1 MDDEE
6 FFSRLLA
13 TFRIEAGEHLEAM
26 SSGLIQLKRLS
37 PKAAG
42 GDLVEVVFREAHSLK
57 GAARAVNFQ
66 EIESACQAFENV
78 FSAMKQ
84 DQEIISVALCE
95 LLLECVDEI
104 GKWLGAEEARKP
116 SVQALVERL
125 ENVSSNCRLMHQ
137 DGISEASQHDF
148 TQLLPEVDPD
158 GESRSN
164 TSGTVRVSSERL
176 KGVMHRAEEMVTSKQ
191 AGLKHIQ
198 DLRELDARFSEGK
211 KRMEEVRLLVRRFV
225 NKEKVEPKKVE
236 KLMASLD
243 TQKRLDKS
251 VEGSIKE
258 AIQSAEK
265 EGRQLATKVDELL
278 ADVCE
283 MLMMPFDSMS
293 DGFQRFIR
301 EMARQQGKKI
311 ELSLLGG
318 QIEIDKRIL
327 DELKDPI
334 LHLLRNSVD
343 HGIEPPS
350 VRKRKQKSPEGKI
363 MLSLA
368 QKGGGKVEIAV
379 ADDGSGI
386 DRDKLVEAGHRL
398 GLLRHEK
405 NDGLEAG
412 KVLSLVF
419 HSGVSTSQMIT
430 DISGRGLGLAI
441 VQEKVERLGG
451 RVEVESILDSG
462 TTFRL
467 EVPLTLATFKG
478 ILVSVDGHHFIF
490 PLHQVERVARVAR
503 SAIQTLENR
512 EAIEMDG
519 QPVSLARLGAV
530 LELPAR
536 SLVGDPVPLIVLGRD
551 SSRIAFVVDAIHGE
565 QEIVVK
571 PLGRQLAR
579 VKNING
585 ACLLGSGEVVPVL
598 NPQDLL
604 KSAVRQLSSSLLAAE
619 KPGIPCVHKIL
630 VVEDSITARTLL
642 KNILESVG
650 YTVVTA
656 VDGIDALNRIKTDS
670 FDLVVSDVDMPR
682 MNGFELT
689 SQIRADSHLAELPV
703 VLVTALGSSEH
714 RERGNAVGASAYI
727 VKSSFDQTGL
737 LDVIGRLI

>member
-26 SSGLIQLKRLS
+26 SSGLIQLKRLP
-37 PKAAG
+37 PKAAAG
-42 GDLVEVVFREAHSLK
+42 VLVEAVFREAHSLK

-66 EIESACQAFENV
+66 EIESVCQAFENV

-84 DQEIISVALCE
+84 DQEIISAALCE

-104 GKWLGAEEARKP
+104 GIWLGAEDARKP

-125 ENVSSNCRLMHQ
+125 ENVSSNCRLMPK

-148 TQLLPEVDPD
+148 TQLLPDIDPG

-164 TSGTVRVSSERL
+164 TSETVRVSSARL
-176 KGVMHRAEEMVTSKQ
+176 KGVMHRAEEMLASKQ

-236 KLMASLD
+236 KLLASLD
-243 TQKRLDKS
+243 AQKHLDKS
-251 VEGSIKE
+251 VEGGIKE

-278 ADVCE
+278 ADACE
-283 MLMMPFDSMS
+283 MLMMPFDSVS

-327 DELKDPI
+327 DELKDPV

-350 VRKRKQKSPEGKI
+350 VRKRKQKPVEGKI
-363 MLSLA
+363 TLSLA
-368 QKGGGKVEIAV
+368 QKGGGKVEITV

-398 GLLRHEK
+398 GLLRNDES
-405 NDGLEAG
+405 DGLEAG

-451 RVEVESILDSG
+451 RVEVESTPDSG

-490 PLHQVERVARVAR
+490 PLHQVECVARVPR

-536 SLVGDPVPLIVLGRD
+536 SLAGDPVPLIVLGRD
-551 SSRIAFVVDAIHGE
+551 SSRIAFAVDAIHGE

-571 PLGRQLAR
+571 PLGHQLAR

-619 KPGIPCVHKIL
+619 KPEIPYARKIL

-642 KNILESVG
+642 KNILETVG

-656 VDGIDALNRIKTDS
+656 VDGIDALNRIKTGS

-703 VLVTALGSSEH
+703 VLVTALGSGEH

>member
-176 KGVMHRAEEMVTSKQ
+176 KEVMHRAEEMVTSKQ

-243 TQKRLDKS
+243 AQKRLDKS
-251 VEGSIKE
+251 VEGGIKE

-619 KPGIPCVHKIL
+619 KPEIPLVHKIL